1 MYDRRL
7 DHSFDLML
15 PNPIT
20 TGIGKNINQV
30 YSQILINQPHN
41 VSQSDSL
48 GYLVVKG
55 RKAEEQRS
63 QRLTAEFSQ
72 FRHEAERR
80 LQEKEE
86 EIEAIR

>member
-1 MYDRRL
+1 M
-7 DHSFDLML
+7 
-15 PNPIT
+15 
-20 TGIGKNINQV
+20 
-30 YSQILINQPHN
+30 
-41 VSQSDSL
+41 
-48 GYLVVKG
+48 VVKG

-63 QRLTAEFSQ
+63 QRLTAEFGQ